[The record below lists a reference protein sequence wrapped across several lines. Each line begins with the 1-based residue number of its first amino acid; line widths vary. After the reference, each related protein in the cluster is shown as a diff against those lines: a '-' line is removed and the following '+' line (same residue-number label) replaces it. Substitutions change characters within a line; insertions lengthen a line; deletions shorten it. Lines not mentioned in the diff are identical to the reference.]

1 MTPSVIMMLLKD
13 DVRADIY
20 GDLYGL
26 ERVAEFLAQKY
37 DSLREEITIKDA
49 RIAELEAQ
57 LAEVRQERDQY
68 LDEIIH
74 LENGESV

>member
-49 RIAELEAQ
+49 RIAELEA
-57 LAEVRQERDQY
+57 EVAGMQDVIDAMKERD
-68 LDEIIH
+68 
-74 LENGESV
+74 